1 MGGGGGGRSMYLE
14 VLLMNGIDDVFI
26 WSQSHLVKCT
36 QVTLLSGTES
46 SWSNCM
52 VRHFIMKVNIYYI

>member
-1 MGGGGGGRSMYLE
+1 MYLE

-26 WSQSHLVKCT
+26 ILSLSPSHLVKCT
-36 QVTLLSGTES
+36 QVTLVSGTES

-52 VRHFIMKVNIYYI
+52 VSYFL